1 VRKALAA
8 LPWVEPGTIHMNFKK
23 RELTFGIKGKSQF
36 NEAAVKD
43 ALNDQGFPNAEVKDG
58 PT

>member
-1 VRKALAA
+1 
-8 LPWVEPGTIHMNFKK
+8 MNFKK